1 MNTSN
6 FTPLVF
12 LAIIILTFSEFPSPA
27 SPLFSNYNLPK
38 DSMYKVKTGGIKM
51 ITVSGN
57 YKVWTKKIGNGKI
70 KVLLLHGGPGFS
82 HDYFECFEDF
92 LPGQGIQFY
101 YYDQLGS
108 GYSDVPTDTTLWNLP
123 RFVEEVEQVRKGL
136 GLENFYLLG
145 HSWGGMLAM
154 EYLQKYQK
162 HVKAAVLSNMTAGI
176 KSYVSYTAKLKTRF
190 LSVQE
195 RATYDSLDRLRAY
208 DKPEFQNLLMEKLYT
223 HVICQMPLDNWPEPL
238 TRAIKKANNSIYIQM
253 QGVDEFHVTGNF
265 KSWEMWDRLHNINV
279 PTLVIGGMYDEMN
292 PVDMKR
298 EGQLIPH
305 SRTYLCP
312 NGSHMSMYDDQ
323 QNYFSNLIR
332 FLKDVEGKKFI
343 GDKK

>member
-108 GYSDVPTDTTLWNLP
+108 GYSDVPTD
-123 RFVEEVEQVRKGL
+123 FQV
-136 GLENFYLLG
+136 
-145 HSWGGMLAM
+145 
-154 EYLQKYQK
+154 
-162 HVKAAVLSNMTAGI
+162 
-176 KSYVSYTAKLKTRF
+176 
-190 LSVQE
+190 
-195 RATYDSLDRLRAY
+195 
-208 DKPEFQNLLMEKLYT
+208 
-223 HVICQMPLDNWPEPL
+223 
-238 TRAIKKANNSIYIQM
+238 
-253 QGVDEFHVTGNF
+253 
-265 KSWEMWDRLHNINV
+265 
-279 PTLVIGGMYDEMN
+279 
-292 PVDMKR
+292 
-298 EGQLIPH
+298 
-305 SRTYLCP
+305 
-312 NGSHMSMYDDQ
+312 
-323 QNYFSNLIR
+323 LIR
-332 FLKDVEGKKFI
+332 NDTQ
-343 GDKK
+343 